1 MTEAAPAA
9 LLATL
14 RPQFR
19 VRMVAIVSI
28 WNDLLLPVQF
38 PGLWAR
44 LTVGGRSDQDQAAAF
59 AAGLS
64 KVTRGFHQYGLAAD
78 FALIDT
84 KQTPQTSDDVFI
96 VDGSHPAYAACGN
109 IAGSFGCHYP
119 IYLEPGKPD
128 ADHVEYHPGFTLSQ
142 IIAADAS
149 GRDLFS

>member
-1 MTEAAPAA
+1 MTEAAPAE

-19 VRMVAIVSI
+19 
-28 WNDLLLPVQF
+28 
-38 PGLWAR
+38 GLWAR
-44 LTVGGRSDQDQAAAF
+44 LTVGGRSDQHQAAAF

-64 KVTRGFHQYGLAAD
+64 KVKRGFHQYGLAAD

-84 KQTPQTSDDVFI
+84 KQTSEKSDDVLI

-109 IAGSFGCHYP
+109 IAVSFGCRYP

-128 ADHVEYHPGFTLSQ
+128 ADHVEYHPNFTFDQLV
-142 IIAADAS
+142 AADAS
-149 GRDLFS
+149 GKALFA